1 MSRRRLIE
9 LLVALGV
16 LLLLLAVFLVRPTA
30 RKTGVPPVQ
39 LFQRASGT
47 PPDFGTG
54 SYAALTAAAPDSQ
67 RVLVLYPVEFEE
79 RADLYVVPRGGGDG
93 YRLVLEDSV
102 RAQDTPKAI
111 GWLDHT
117 HAWVT
122 VGPTYGTVSPGGDLY
137 ALDPASGLAASL
149 WVSPDSGRTQAVG
162 FTPPNVVRLKVFDAN
177 MDHPRDSTVTLT
189 RAPTAW

>member
-30 RKTGVPPVQ
+30 RKTGVPPIP

-47 PPDFGTG
+47 PPDFGSG
-54 SYAALTAAAPDSQ
+54 SYAALTATSPDSQ

-79 RADLYVVPRGGGDG
+79 RADLYVVPREGDG
-93 YRLVLEDSV
+93 YRLVLADST
-102 RAQDTPKAI
+102 RAQDTPKAV
-111 GWLDHT
+111 GWLDRS

-122 VGPTYGTVSPGGDLY
+122 VGPTYGTVSPGGDLFSVD
-137 ALDPASGLAASL
+137 LITGQAASL
-149 WVSPDSGRTQAVG
+149 WASPDSGRTQAVG
-162 FTPPNVVRLKVFDAN
+162 FTPPNVVRLKAFDDN

-189 RAPTAW
+189 RATAAW